1 MKYKLLL
8 LQAEETLIQ
17 LDGSISPEDVAALL
31 DIQKKGVRLAV
42 ITFSAD
48 TVSKNLL
55 APLQLIRHE
64 GFVLRCS
71 NHKNVTEEL
80 TKDNLILNDYC
91 ASKDA
96 MQVGQKLVKDVK
108 QLLFNLMVKR
118 SEMVAVGSSYTSIPI
133 IEYAGLGVAM
143 ADASEQ
149 IKACSD
155 YITLGKNK
163 NGVAHLI
170 EKFILRDEITKKNI
184 DDFNREMENSMVSNL
199 GIKIVSIN
207 PNRIEGSM
215 PVDKRTCQP
224 YGVVAGGASLAF
236 AETIAG
242 LGSRYLIR
250 GGEIAVG
257 MQVSGNHVSS
267 ALVGETLRGIAT
279 ILHQGRSSHVWNV
292 DIVTD
297 TGKLV
302 STVRVVNS
310 ILKKR

>member
-17 LDGSISPEDVAALL
+17 SDGSIAPEDIEALL
-31 DIQKKGVRLAV
+31 DIQKKGIRLAI
-42 ITFSAD
+42 ITFSAQ
-48 TVSKNLL
+48 TISENLL

-64 GFVLRCS
+64 GFVLRCPS
-71 NHKNVTEEL
+71 QTIDKEVLTENDIIIDSGLTSKN
-80 TKDNLILNDYC
+80 
-91 ASKDA
+91 A
-96 MQVGQKLVKDVK
+96 MQVGQNLVKDIK

-118 SEMVAVGSSYTSIPI
+118 SEMVAVGSSYTSIPM

-143 ADASEQ
+143 ADAPEQ

-155 YITLGKNK
+155 YITVNKNK
-163 NGVAHLI
+163 HGVAHLI
-170 EKFILRDEITKKNI
+170 KKYILRDEITKKNI
-184 DDFNREMENSMVSNL
+184 DDFNHEMENSMVSNL
-199 GIKIVSIN
+199 GIKIISIN
-207 PNRIEGSM
+207 SNRIEGTM

-242 LGSRYLIR
+242 IGSRYLIR

-257 MQVSGNHVSS
+257 MQISGNHVSS

-279 ILHQGRSSHVWNV
+279 IIHQGRSSHVWNV
-292 DIVTD
+292 DIMTN
-297 TGKLV
+297 TGNLV
-302 STVRVVNS
+302 STVRVINS

>member
-17 LDGSISPEDVAALL
+17 SDGSIAPEDIEALL
-31 DIQKKGVRLAV
+31 DIQKKGIRLAV
-42 ITFSAD
+42 ITFSSE
-48 TVSKNLL
+48 TVSQNLL
-55 APLQLIRHE
+55 APLQLIRNE

-71 NHKNVTEEL
+71 EHKSEIEGL
-80 TKDNLILNDYC
+80 TKDNIIRNDYC
-91 ASKDA
+91 ATKDA
-96 MQVGQKLVKDVK
+96 MQVGQKLVKDIK
-108 QLLFNLMVKR
+108 QLLFSLMVKR
-118 SEMVAVGSSYTSIPI
+118 SELVAVGSSYTSIPM

-143 ADASEQ
+143 ADAPEQ

-155 YITLGKNK
+155 YVTVNK
-163 NGVAHLI
+163 EKHGVAHLI

-184 DDFNREMENSMVSNL
+184 DDFNHEMENSMVSNL
-199 GIKIVSIN
+199 GIKIISIN
-207 PNRIEGSM
+207 SNRIEGSM

-242 LGSRYLIR
+242 IGSRYLIR

-257 MQVSGNHVSS
+257 MQISGNHVSA
-267 ALVGETLRGIAT
+267 ALVGETLTGIAT
-279 ILHQGRSSHVWNV
+279 IIHQGRSSHVWNV
-292 DIVTD
+292 DVTTA

-302 STVRVVNS
+302 STARVVNS

>member
-17 LDGSISPEDVAALL
+17 SDGSIAPEDVEALL
-31 DIQKKGVRLAV
+31 DIQKKGIRLAI
-42 ITFSAD
+42 ITFSSE
-48 TVSKNLL
+48 TVSQNLL
-55 APLQLIRHE
+55 APLQLIRNE

-71 NHKNVTEEL
+71 EHKSGTEGL
-80 TKDNLILNDYC
+80 TKDNIIFNDYC
-91 ASKDA
+91 ATKDA
-96 MQVGQKLVKDVK
+96 MQVGQKLVKDIK
-108 QLLFNLMVKR
+108 QLLFSLMIKR
-118 SEMVAVGSSYTSIPI
+118 SELVAVGSSYTSIPM

-143 ADASEQ
+143 ADAPEQ

-155 YITLGKNK
+155 YVTINKGKH
-163 NGVAHLI
+163 GVAHLI

-184 DDFNREMENSMVSNL
+184 DDFNHEMENSMVSNL
-199 GIKIVSIN
+199 GIKIISIN
-207 PNRIEGSM
+207 SNRIEGSM

-242 LGSRYLIR
+242 IGSRYLIR

-257 MQVSGNHVSS
+257 MQISGNHVSA
-267 ALVGETLRGIAT
+267 ALVGETLTGIAT
-279 ILHQGRSSHVWNV
+279 IIHQGRSSHVWSV
-292 DIVTD
+292 DITTA

-302 STVRVVNS
+302 STTRVVNS

>member
-8 LQAEETLIQ
+8 LQAEETIIQ
-17 LDGSISPEDVAALL
+17 PDGSIAPEDVEALL
-31 DIQKKGVRLAV
+31 DIQKKGVRLAI
-42 ITFSAD
+42 ITFSAE
-48 TVSKNLL
+48 TISKNLL
-55 APLQLIRHE
+55 APLHLIRNE
-64 GFVLRCS
+64 GFVLRCPS
-71 NHKNVTEEL
+71 HLSDKEEL
-80 TKDNLILNDYC
+80 TENDIILNDNS

-96 MQVGQKLVKDVK
+96 MKIGKDLVKDIK

-118 SEMVAVGSSYTSIPI
+118 SEMVAVGSSYTSIPM

-155 YITLGKNK
+155 YITVNK
-163 NGVAHLI
+163 NEHGVAHLI
-170 EKFILRDEITKKNI
+170 KKFILRDEITKKNI
-184 DDFNREMENSMVSNL
+184 DDFNHEMENSMISNL
-199 GIKIVSIN
+199 GIKIISIN
-207 PNRIEGSM
+207 SNRVEGSM
-215 PVDKRTCQP
+215 PVDKRTSQP

-242 LGSRYLIR
+242 IGSRYLIR

-257 MQVSGNHVSS
+257 MQISGNHVSS
-267 ALVGETLRGIAT
+267 ALVGETLTGIAT

-292 DIVTD
+292 DVLTA